1 MHDIQHQV
9 HYCRRGGQG
18 LGGRRRRQLVPCYR
32 SNHAN
37 TVGQF
42 MPKSRKTNT
51 THKSN
56 PGEDDDDDDDDED
69 KEEKEEE
76 EKEEAEDDEGEG
88 EDDDE

>member
-51 THKSN
+51 THKSTN
-56 PGEDDDDDDDDED
+56 PGEDDDDDDED